1 MVNSHLLT
9 YDVEHLVW
17 KGTGAQATTLR
28 GLKQLQ
34 GLRLN

>member
-9 YDVEHLVW
+9 DDVEHLVW
-17 KGTGAQATTLR
+17 KGTGAQATTPR